1 LSNTAT
7 MRVSND
13 QDEITSEIEIAVPRE
28 RVFQALVD
36 PQQVLLWWG
45 QTGIYRCT
53 EFQSELRPVVN
64 GAAQESVPRA
74 AHFKSPANISK
85 SLLRVFSSIPGL
97 PVGLETRK
105 QPYAGSC
112 IQLRPEPCFASGT
125 AVLLPIQELATA
137 TAAGHACLDGFK
149 LSLKRGRLCSTGKHR
164 RFDVPAYKWPMVSN
178 SNSLTTDH

>member
-1 LSNTAT
+1 MKS
-7 MRVSND
+7 RVRSRLLYLASAYFRRSSIRSKSCCGGD
-13 QDEITSEIEIAVPRE
+13 KRASIAAPSFNRSYA
-28 RVFQALVD
+28 R
-36 PQQVLLWWG
+36 
-45 QTGIYRCT
+45 
-53 EFQSELRPVVN
+53 VVN